1 MRKSV
6 IKIIA
11 FLVTF
16 VVALFVVNKVM
27 NEGHDNLTMEMAEAS
42 LPLVTMERNGM
53 QYNQLHG
60 YTCDMDIALQRDT
73 VTVLG
78 ESREIGFVVD
88 TFGQNVTSIGI
99 EVRNVNGSRLI
110 ENTAVEDY
118 EKREGKIYGQIALKD
133 LIEKDAEYSLTILLE
148 LDEERTV
155 SYYTRVIWSDKLHA
169 EEKLEYVID
178 FHERLYDRD
187 AARELTKYLETNS
200 ALEDNKSFHKV
211 NIHSSFRQI
220 TWDELDVQEI
230 SEPVLSLKEIASQT
244 ATLLMNYVVSTSEG
258 KEFTYYMVEEYFRI
272 RYTADRMYLLDYE
285 RTMNQIPDEEQMYA
299 NDKLLLGITGTDIP
313 MVESEDGNVV
323 VFLASN
329 RLFSYN
335 SSTNKLTL
343 IFSFYDGEN
352 ADARTLYDQH
362 GIKIL
367 NVDEGGN
374 VQFVVYG
381 YMNRGMHE
389 GEVGIQLYSF
399 SSSLNT
405 IEELLYI
412 PSHKTYS
419 VLAAEMEQLLYQNRN
434 QKLYFMFEN
443 QVHCVDLEDRSHSL
457 LIESIGDG
465 GLMVSENHKIALWSE
480 GEAINTSTSMRIMNL
495 HSDTSMA
502 IRVEAG
508 QVIKPLGF
516 MEEDI
521 IYGVANIEDVVEEN
535 SGQIF
540 FPMYKIC
547 ICNAAGELLKEYSQ
561 EGVYVTECTVTDN
574 QITLERVVR
583 GEDGQYKETSPD
595 QIMNNMDA
603 ETGENVIVT
612 AVIDRYKTYVQIKTR
627 KTIDTKSIQVLTP
640 KEVMYE
646 GNRELRLTGEEGA
659 RYYVYG
665 PYGVDGVFTQPA
677 GAVNLAYEISGVVI
691 DSDGECV
698 WLKGNRVSKN
708 QIMAITA
715 ASVTEE
721 KNSVAVC
728 LDTIFKFEGMV
739 RNSEH
744 LLAMEKSVADILE
757 ENLEGVQVLDLAG
770 CNLDAMLYYLN
781 QDLPV
786 MALLKNGEAVLV
798 TGFNDSQVV
807 IMEPTTGKLYKKSMS
822 ESSEWFEENGN
833 CFITYVRK

>member
-6 IKIIA
+6 IKLIA
-11 FLVTF
+11 FFVTF
-16 VVALFVVNKVM
+16 VVALFVVNRII
-27 NEGHDNLTMEMAEAS
+27 NEGHDNLTMEMAEAT
-42 LPLVTMERNGM
+42 LPLVTMEMNGVK
-53 QYNQLHG
+53 YNRLHG
-60 YTCDMDIALQRDT
+60 YTCDTDIALQRDT
-73 VTVLG
+73 ITVLG
-78 ESREIGFVVD
+78 ESREVGFVAE
-88 TFGQNVTSIGI
+88 TFGQNVTGIHI

-110 ENTAVEDY
+110 ENTAVTDY
-118 EKREGKIYGQIALKD
+118 QVRNGEIYGKIALKD
-133 LIEKDAEYSLTILLE
+133 LIEKDTEYSLTILLE

-155 SYYTRVIWSDKLHA
+155 SYYTRVIWSDNLHV
-169 EEKLEYVID
+169 EEKLEYVMD

-200 ALEDNKSFHKV
+200 SLEDNKSFHKV

-220 TWDELDVQEI
+220 TWDELNVQEI
-230 SEPVLSLKEIASQT
+230 GEPILRLKEISSQT
-244 ATLLMNYVVSTSEG
+244 ASLVVNYMVSTREG
-258 KEFTYYMVEEYFRI
+258 KDVTYYLVEEYFRI
-272 RYTADRMYLLDYE
+272 RYTTDRMYLLDYE
-285 RTMNQIPDEEQMYA
+285 RTMNQIPDVENMYA
-299 NDKLLLGITGTDIP
+299 NDKILLGITGTDIP
-313 MVESEDGNVV
+313 LVESEDGNVV
-323 VFLASN
+323 VFMVSN
-329 RLFSYN
+329 CLFSYN
-335 SSTNKLTL
+335 ISTNKLIL
-343 IFSFYDGEN
+343 IFSFYDKEN
-352 ADARTLYDQH
+352 MDARTMYDQH
-362 GIKIL
+362 NIKIL

-412 PSHKTYS
+412 PYNKTYS

-434 QKLYFMFEN
+434 QKLYFLFEN

-465 GLMVSENHKIALWSE
+465 SLMVSENHKIALWSE
-480 GEAINTSTSMRIMNL
+480 GESANTSTSMRIMNL

-508 QVIKPLGF
+508 QVIRPLGF
-516 MEEDI
+516 MDEDI
-521 IYGVANIEDVVEEN
+521 IYGVANVADIVEEN
-535 SGQIF
+535 SGQVF

-561 EGVYVTECTVTDN
+561 EGIYVTECAVADN

-583 GEDGQYKETSPD
+583 GEDGQYKETTQD
-595 QIMNNMDA
+595 QIMNNMEA
-603 ETGENVIVT
+603 EVGENVIVT
-612 AVIDRYKTYVQIKTR
+612 AAIDRYKTYVQIKTR
-627 KTIDTKSIQVLTP
+627 KAIDTKSIQVLTP

-646 GNRELRLTGEEGA
+646 GSRELELTGEEKA

-665 PYGVDGVFTQPA
+665 PYGVDGIFTSPA
-677 GAVNLAYEISGVVI
+677 GAVDLAYEISGVVV
-691 DSDGECV
+691 DSDGKCI

-708 QIMAITA
+708 QIMAITES
-715 ASVTEE
+715 SVTEE

-728 LDTIFKFEGMV
+728 LDTIFKFEGLV

-744 LLAMEKSVADILE
+744 LLATDKSVVQILE
-757 ENLEGVQVLDLAG
+757 ENLEDVQVLDLAG

-807 IMEPTTGKLYKKSMS
+807 IMEPTTGKLYKKSTN
-822 ESSEWFEENGN
+822 ESAKWFEENGN